1 MLSVSGSLPHIL
13 EVLQHVTDA
22 IHLQV
27 LNSFTFL
34 ETSPFTSI
42 LVILPHLYSQPPL
55 FQAAKGNV
63 QPAILNKFFYVIFHR
78 SDSANSAASTFV
90 VDPQSGSV
98 KTASTYERDGSSGV
112 SHYILT
118 VQATDS
124 GSPQMSVTSTL
135 SVSITDTNEYPP
147 EFADKVQVATVSE
160 GVSVGDTVFTL
171 GTVTDSDATTLS
183 VSYSIVSGNAGAKFM
198 LTSVPASGTTEVQLA
213 AAIDPDDGDPVTY
226 TLELQASDG
235 TLTGSMVL
243 LVKVT
248 PQNDN
253 TPGSTMVNATLV
265 STGGVEEGGGS
276 NGGSI

>member
-1 MLSVSGSLPHIL
+1 
-13 EVLQHVTDA
+13 
-22 IHLQV
+22 
-27 LNSFTFL
+27 
-34 ETSPFTSI
+34 
-42 LVILPHLYSQPPL
+42 
-55 FQAAKGNV
+55 
-63 QPAILNKFFYVIFHR
+63 
-78 SDSANSAASTFV
+78 
-90 VDPQSGSV
+90 
-98 KTASTYERDGSSGV
+98 
-112 SHYILT
+112 
-118 VQATDS
+118 
-124 GSPQMSVTSTL
+124 MSVTSTL

-160 GVSVGDTVFTL
+160 GASVGDTVFTL

-183 VSYSIVSGNAGAKFM
+183 VSYSIVSGNAGAKFS

-226 TLELQASDG
+226 TLELQATDG

-265 STGGVEEGGGS
+265 STGGVEEGGE
-276 NGGSI
+276 